1 LFVLSWLF
9 IIFAVGVQK
18 FFGKVVDVNLSNLS
32 CEHRELEHELVVRF
46 IGGKG
51 IGAKILYDE
60 LRPGV
65 DPLSPENILIFAT
78 GPLTGTIAPTS
89 GRWAVVTKS
98 PHTGIFLDSQ
108 VGGHF
113 GAALRRAGVDILIV
127 RGKSEKPV
135 YLYVENGEVKIYDAS
150 HLWGKTIFETED
162 ELKKIHPEAKV
173 GSIGPAGENLV
184 TFAII
189 GFDYYRQAG
198 RGGAGAVMG
207 SKNLK
212 AVVAKPTSELQYFD
226 EKGMKESVKRLLKL
240 IKEHPVMKKR
250 TEIGTPMWV
259 KMANEGGFLPT
270 RNFSRGVFEKA
281 DEISGE
287 TMKEKIWVRNKAC
300 FGCPIACG
308 KLTHVRDGKYKC
320 NEVEGPEYETIALLG
335 SNCEIT
341 PIESVAFLNRICD
354 NLGLDTISAGGVVAF
369 AMECFEKGLLG
380 DTDGL
385 ELKFG
390 NADAASELLKKIAY
404 RHGIGEL
411 FAQGVKKAAE
421 KIGQGSERFAIH
433 VKGLELPGVE
443 PRGSWG
449 MALAFATADRGG
461 CHQRAWTPTAELTG
475 VLPRFS
481 TEGVAKFVKET
492 QDERAVCFSLVL
504 CDFVPF
510 TVQDF
515 AELLYNATGISLSTE
530 EYMLTGERIWNI
542 IRLFNV
548 GEGISRKDDT
558 LPLRI
563 MEQPSPL
570 GPAEGKV
577 ITVDI
582 LNKMLDEYYALRGW
596 DQNGIPTDETLR
608 RLGLKG

>member
-1 LFVLSWLF
+1 MPFYGRV
-9 IIFAVGVQK
+9 AD
-18 FFGKVVDVNLSNLS
+18 VDLTTKKIRYYEYELP
-32 CEHRELEHELVVRF
+32 EKMIREF

-60 LRPGV
+60 LAPKV
-65 DPLSPENILIFAT
+65 DPLSPENLLIFAP

-98 PHTGIFLDSQ
+98 PHTNLFLDSQ

-127 RGKSEKPV
+127 RGRAEKPV
-135 YLYVENGEVKIYDAS
+135 YLYVENGEVQILDATP
-150 HLWGKTIFETED
+150 LWGKTIFETED
-162 ELKKIHPEAKV
+162 ELKKVHPGAKV

-212 AVVAKPTSELQYFD
+212 AVVAKSTSEIKYFD
-226 EKGMKESVKRLLKL
+226 EKGMKETVSRLLKL
-240 IKEHPVMKKR
+240 IKEHPVMKRR

-259 KMANEGGFLPT
+259 RMANEGGFLPT

-281 DEISGE
+281 NEISGE
-287 TMKEKIWVRNKAC
+287 TMKERIWVRNKAC

-308 KLTHVRDGKYKC
+308 KLTHVKEGKYKC

-341 PIESVAFLNRICD
+341 PIESVAYLNRICD
-354 NLGLDTISAGGVVAF
+354 NLGLDTISSGGVVAF
-369 AMECFEKGLLG
+369 AMECYERGLLK
-380 DTDGL
+380 DTEGL
-385 ELKFG
+385 KLNFG
-390 NADAASELLKKIAY
+390 NVDAAAELLRKIAY
-404 RHGIGEL
+404 REGIGET
-411 FAQGVKKAAE
+411 FAQGVRKAAE
-421 KIGQGSERFAIH
+421 KIGQGSEKFAIH

-461 CHQRAWTPTAELTG
+461 CHQRAWTPTAELKG
-475 VLPRFS
+475 ILPRFS

-510 TVQDF
+510 TVEDF
-515 AELLYNATGISLSTE
+515 AELLYNATGINLNPE
-530 EYMLTGERIWNI
+530 EYMVTGERIWNLT
-542 IRLFNV
+542 RLFNV
-548 GEGISRKDDT
+548 REGISRKDDT
-558 LPLRI
+558 LPPRI
-563 MEQPSPL
+563 MEEPSPA
-570 GPAEGKV
+570 GPAKGKV
-577 ITVDI
+577 ITSEI

-596 DQNGIPTDETLR
+596 DQNGIPTEETLK
-608 RLGLKG
+608 RLGLK

>member
-1 LFVLSWLF
+1 MRY
-9 IIFAVGVQK
+9 
-18 FFGKVVDVNLSNLS
+18 FGKVADVNLSKGEVNYY
-32 CEHRELEHELVVRF
+32 ELPEKLVEKF

-60 LRPGV
+60 LSPQV
-65 DPLSPENILIFAT
+65 DPLSPENMLIFAP

-113 GAALRRAGVDILIV
+113 GAALRRAGIDILII
-127 RGKSEKPV
+127 RGKAEKPV
-135 YLYVENGEVKIYDAS
+135 YLYIENGKVTICDAR

-162 ELKKIHPEAKV
+162 ELKKIHPGAKV

-184 TFAII
+184 SFAII

-207 SKNLK
+207 SKKLK
-212 AVVAKPTSELQYFD
+212 AVVAKPNSEVGYFD
-226 EKGMKESVKRLLKL
+226 EKGMKETVKRLLKL
-240 IKEHPVMKKR
+240 IKEHPVMKRR

-259 KMANEGGFLPT
+259 KMSNEGGFLPT
-270 RNFSRGVFEKA
+270 RNFSRGVFERA
-281 DEISGE
+281 DDISGE
-287 TMKEKIWVRNKAC
+287 TMKERIWVRNKAC
-300 FGCPIACG
+300 FGCTIACG
-308 KLTHVRDGKYKC
+308 KLTHVKEGKYKC

-369 AMECFEKGLLG
+369 AMECFERGLLK

-404 RHGIGEL
+404 RQGIGEL
-411 FAQGVKKAAE
+411 FAQGVRKAAE

-461 CHQRAWTPTAELTG
+461 CHQRAWTPTAELKG

-504 CDFVPF
+504 CDFAPF
-510 TVQDF
+510 AVEDF
-515 AELLYNATGISLSTE
+515 AELLYNATGISLNTD
-530 EYMLTGERIWNI
+530 EYMLTGERIWNLT
-542 IRLFNV
+542 RLFNV
-548 GEGISRKDDT
+548 REGISRKDDT
-558 LPLRI
+558 LPPRI
-563 MEQPSPL
+563 MEEPSPV

-577 ITVDI
+577 ITASI
-582 LNKMLDEYYALRGW
+582 LNEMLDEYYALRGW
-596 DQNGIPTDETLR
+596 DQNGIPTDDTLR
-608 RLGLKG
+608 RLGLKS

>member
-1 LFVLSWLF
+1 MPFYGRV
-9 IIFAVGVQK
+9 AD
-18 FFGKVVDVNLSNLS
+18 VDLTTKNLRYYELP
-32 CEHRELEHELVVRF
+32 EKMIREF

-60 LRPGV
+60 LAPKV
-65 DPLSPENILIFAT
+65 DPLSPENLLIFAP

-98 PHTGIFLDSQ
+98 PHTNLFLDSQ

-113 GAALRRAGVDILIV
+113 GATLRRAGVDILIV
-127 RGKSEKPV
+127 RGKAEKPV
-135 YLYVENGEVKIYDAS
+135 YLYIENGEVQILDATP
-150 HLWGKTIFETED
+150 LWGKTIFETED
-162 ELKKIHPEAKV
+162 ELKRVHPGAKV

-212 AVVAKPTSELQYFD
+212 AVVAKPTGEIKYFD
-226 EKGMKESVKRLLKL
+226 EKGMKETVSRLLKL
-240 IKEHPVMKKR
+240 IKEHPVMKRR

-259 KMANEGGFLPT
+259 RMANEGGFLPT

-281 DEISGE
+281 NEISGE
-287 TMKEKIWVRNKAC
+287 TMKERIWVRNKAC

-308 KLTHVRDGKYKC
+308 KLTHVKEGKYKC

-341 PIESVAFLNRICD
+341 PIESVAYLNRICD
-354 NLGLDTISAGGVVAF
+354 NLGLDTISSGGVVAF
-369 AMECFEKGLLG
+369 AMECYERGLLK

-385 ELKFG
+385 KLNFG
-390 NADAASELLKKIAY
+390 NVDVAAELLRKIAY
-404 RHGIGEL
+404 REGIGET
-411 FAQGVKKAAE
+411 FAQGVRKAAE
-421 KIGQGSERFAIH
+421 RIGQGSEKFAIH

-461 CHQRAWTPTAELTG
+461 CHQRAWTPTAELKG
-475 VLPRFS
+475 ILQRFS
-481 TEGVAKFVKET
+481 TEGMAKFVKET

-510 TVQDF
+510 TVEDF
-515 AELLYNATGISLSTE
+515 AELLYNATGIDLNPE
-530 EYMLTGERIWNI
+530 EYMVTGERIWNLT
-542 IRLFNV
+542 RLFNV
-548 GEGISRKDDT
+548 REGISRKDDT
-558 LPLRI
+558 LPPRI
-563 MEQPSPL
+563 MEEPSPA

-577 ITVDI
+577 ITSEI

-596 DQNGIPTDETLR
+596 DQNGIPTEETLK
-608 RLGLKG
+608 RLGLK

>member
-1 LFVLSWLF
+1 MPFYGRV
-9 IIFAVGVQK
+9 AD
-18 FFGKVVDVNLSNLS
+18 VDLTTKKIRYYELP
-32 CEHRELEHELVVRF
+32 EKMIREF

-60 LRPGV
+60 LAPKV
-65 DPLSPENILIFAT
+65 DPLSPENLLIFAP

-127 RGKSEKPV
+127 RGKAEKPV
-135 YLYVENGEVKIYDAS
+135 YLYIENGEVQILDATP
-150 HLWGKTIFETED
+150 LWGKTIFETED
-162 ELKKIHPEAKV
+162 ELKRVHPGAKV

-212 AVVAKPTSELQYFD
+212 AVVAKPTGEIKYFD
-226 EKGMKESVKRLLKL
+226 EKGMKETVSRLLKL
-240 IKEHPVMKKR
+240 IKEHPVMKRR

-259 KMANEGGFLPT
+259 RMANEGGFLPT

-281 DEISGE
+281 NEISGE
-287 TMKEKIWVRNKAC
+287 TMKERIWVRNKAC

-308 KLTHVRDGKYKC
+308 KLTHVKEGKYKC

-341 PIESVAFLNRICD
+341 PIESVAYLNRICD
-354 NLGLDTISAGGVVAF
+354 NLGLDTISSGGVVAF
-369 AMECFEKGLLG
+369 AMECYERGLLK

-385 ELKFG
+385 KLNFG
-390 NADAASELLKKIAY
+390 NVDAAAELLRKIAY
-404 RHGIGEL
+404 REGIGET
-411 FAQGVKKAAE
+411 FAQGVRKAAE
-421 KIGQGSERFAIH
+421 KIGQGSEKFAIH

-461 CHQRAWTPTAELTG
+461 CHQRAWTPTAELKG
-475 VLPRFS
+475 ILPRFS

-510 TVQDF
+510 TVEDF
-515 AELLYNATGISLSTE
+515 AELLYNATGINLNPE
-530 EYMLTGERIWNI
+530 EYMVTGERIWNLT
-542 IRLFNV
+542 RLFNV
-548 GEGISRKDDT
+548 REGISRKDDT
-558 LPLRI
+558 LPPRI
-563 MEQPSPL
+563 MEEPSPA

-577 ITVDI
+577 ITSEI

-596 DQNGIPTDETLR
+596 DQNGIPTEETLK
-608 RLGLKG
+608 RLGLK

>member
-1 LFVLSWLF
+1 M
-9 IIFAVGVQK
+9 QY
-18 FFGKVVDVNLSNLS
+18 FGKVKEVDLTTGKVESY
-32 CEHRELEHELVVRF
+32 ELPEDMVKKF

-51 IGAKILYDE
+51 IGAKILYDR
-60 LRPGV
+60 LAPKV
-65 DPLSPENILIFAT
+65 DPLSPENLLIFAT

-98 PHTGIFLDSQ
+98 SHTGIFLDCQ

-113 GAALRRAGVDILIV
+113 GAALRKAGIDILIV
-127 RGKSEKPV
+127 KGRAPKPTYLYIESGNV
-135 YLYVENGEVKIYDAS
+135 YLKDAS

-162 ELKKIHPEAKV
+162 ELKKAHPGGKV

-212 AVVAKPTSELQYFD
+212 ALVVKPTEKISYYD
-226 EKGMKESVKRLLKL
+226 ESGLKKTCERLLNI
-240 IKEHPVMKKR
+240 IKEHPVMKRR

-270 RNFSRGVFEKA
+270 RNFSKGVFDYA

-287 TMKEKIWVRNKAC
+287 TMKERIWVRNKAC
-300 FGCPIACG
+300 FGCTIACG
-308 KLTHVRDGKYKC
+308 KLTHVKDGKYRC

-335 SNCEIT
+335 SNCEIKS
-341 PIESVAFLNRICD
+341 IESVAYLNRLCD
-354 NLGLDTISAGGVVAF
+354 GLGLDTISTGNVVAF
-369 AMECFEKGLLG
+369 AMECYERGLLREW
-380 DTDGL
+380 DGL
-385 ELKFG
+385 KLNFGDANEAGKFI
-390 NADAASELLKKIAY
+390 SKIAY
-404 RHGIGEL
+404 REGIGDL
-411 FAQGVKKAAE
+411 FANGVRKAAE
-421 KIGQGSERFAIH
+421 RIGQGSEKFAIH

-461 CHQRAWTPTAELTG
+461 CHQRAWTPTAELKG
-475 VLPRFS
+475 ILPRFQ
-481 TEGVAKFVKET
+481 TEGVARFVKET

-510 TVQDF
+510 SVEDF
-515 AELLYNATGISLSTE
+515 AELLFNAVGINLSAE
-530 EYMLTGERIWNI
+530 EYMVTGERIWNLT
-542 IRLFNV
+542 RMFNV
-548 GEGISRKDDT
+548 REGISRKDDT
-558 LPLRI
+558 LPPRI
-563 MEQPSPL
+563 LEEVPME
-570 GPAEGKV
+570 GPAKGKV
-577 ITVDI
+577 
-582 LNKMLDEYYALRGW
+582 LNREVLERMLDEYYELRGW
-596 DQNGIPTDETLR
+596 DKNGIPTQETLK
-608 RLGLKG
+608 RLGLL

>member
-1 LFVLSWLF
+1 MPFYGRV
-9 IIFAVGVQK
+9 AD
-18 FFGKVVDVNLSNLS
+18 VDLTTKNLRYYELP
-32 CEHRELEHELVVRF
+32 EKMIREF

-60 LRPGV
+60 LAPKV
-65 DPLSPENILIFAT
+65 DPLSPENLLIFAP

-127 RGKSEKPV
+127 RGKAEKPV
-135 YLYVENGEVKIYDAS
+135 YLYVENGEVQILDATP
-150 HLWGKTIFETED
+150 LWGKTIFETED
-162 ELKKIHPEAKV
+162 ELKRVHPGAKV

-212 AVVAKPTSELQYFD
+212 AVVAKPTGEIKYFD
-226 EKGMKESVKRLLKL
+226 EKGMKETVSRLLKL
-240 IKEHPVMKKR
+240 IKEHPVMKRR

-259 KMANEGGFLPT
+259 RMANEGGFLPT

-281 DEISGE
+281 NEISGE
-287 TMKEKIWVRNKAC
+287 TMKERIWVRNKAC

-308 KLTHVRDGKYKC
+308 KLTHVKEGKYKC

-341 PIESVAFLNRICD
+341 PIESVAYLNRICD
-354 NLGLDTISAGGVVAF
+354 NLGLDTISSGGVVAF
-369 AMECFEKGLLG
+369 AMECYERGLLK

-385 ELKFG
+385 KLNFG
-390 NADAASELLKKIAY
+390 NVDDAAELLRKIAY
-404 RHGIGEL
+404 REGIGET
-411 FAQGVKKAAE
+411 FAQGVRKAAE
-421 KIGQGSERFAIH
+421 RIGQGSEKFAIH

-461 CHQRAWTPTAELTG
+461 CHQRAWTPTAELKG
-475 VLPRFS
+475 ILPRFS

-510 TVQDF
+510 TVEDF
-515 AELLYNATGISLSTE
+515 AELLYNATGINLNPE
-530 EYMLTGERIWNI
+530 EYMVTGERIWNL

-548 GEGISRKDDT
+548 REGISMKDDT
-558 LPLRI
+558 LPPRI
-563 MEQPSPL
+563 MEEPSPA

-577 ITVDI
+577 ITSEI

-596 DQNGIPTDETLR
+596 DQNGIPTEETLK
-608 RLGLKG
+608 RLGLK